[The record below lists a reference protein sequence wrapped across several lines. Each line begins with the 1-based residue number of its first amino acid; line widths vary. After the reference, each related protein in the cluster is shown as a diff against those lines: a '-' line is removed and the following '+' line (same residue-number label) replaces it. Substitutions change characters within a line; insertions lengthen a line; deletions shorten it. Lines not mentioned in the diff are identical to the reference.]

1 MKKNNNKSWV
11 RQLSE
16 SYIRQ
21 ALNENEQL
29 HQAADDIFSYRMP
42 KLKGQFKAYLG
53 SHKNNIDTPTEA
65 VHAIFGHFAGHDA
78 WGEYFDQD
86 HGGSIDNWI
95 DDLENHLN
103 TK

>member
-1 MKKNNNKSWV
+1 MKKNNKSWI

-21 ALNENEQL
+21 TLNENNEL
-29 HQAADDIFSYRMP
+29 HQAADDIFSYRIP

-65 VHAIFGHFAGHDA
+65 VHEIFNHFAGHDA
-78 WGEYFDQD
+78 WEEYFDQA
-86 HGGSIDNWI
+86 HGGSRDNWI
-95 DDLENHLN
+95 DDLEDHIAG
-103 TK
+103 K